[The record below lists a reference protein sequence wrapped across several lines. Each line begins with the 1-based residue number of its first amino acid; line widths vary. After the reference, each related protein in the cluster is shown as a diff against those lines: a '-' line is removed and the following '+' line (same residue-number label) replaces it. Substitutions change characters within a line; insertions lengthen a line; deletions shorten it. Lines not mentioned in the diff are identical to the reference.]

1 MENFTQN
8 LLRISLSLLCLTV
21 PIGSLFI
28 LSEYLGYKKGIKN
41 FAEEVS
47 SQTEKFLEDAEES
60 REEFLKKLID
70 MNPELEYWLD

>member
-1 MENFTQN
+1 MEKFTQN

-21 PIGSLFI
+21 PVGSLFI

-60 REEFLKKLID
+60 REEFLEKLID
-70 MNPELEYWLD
+70 INPELEYWLD

>member
-1 MENFTQN
+1 MEKFTQN

-21 PIGSLFI
+21 PICSLFI
-28 LSEYLGYKKGIKN
+28 LSEYLGYKKGIRN

-47 SQTEKFLEDAEES
+47 SQTEKFLEEAEES
-60 REEFLKKLID
+60 REEFFKKLID

>member
-1 MENFTQN
+1 MEKFTQN

-21 PIGSLFI
+21 PISSLFI
-28 LSEYLGYKKGIKN
+28 IFEYLGYKKSIKN

-47 SQTEKFLEDAEES
+47 SQTEKFLEDLEDQ
-60 REEFLKKLID
+60 REEFVEKMID

>member
-1 MENFTQN
+1 MEKFTQN

-21 PIGSLFI
+21 PVSSLFI
-28 LSEYLGYKKGIKN
+28 VFEYLGYKKSITN

-47 SQTEKFLEDAEES
+47 TQTEKFLEDVEDK
-60 REEFLKKLID
+60 REEFIEKMIE

>member
-1 MENFTQN
+1 MEKFTQN

-21 PIGSLFI
+21 PFGSLFI
-28 LSEYLGYKKGIKN
+28 LNEYLGYKKSIKD

-47 SQTEKFLEDAEES
+47 SQTEKFLEDVEER
-60 REEFLKKLID
+60 REEFIEKMID

>member
-1 MENFTQN
+1 METFTQN

-47 SQTEKFLEDAEES
+47 SQTEKFLEDLEEQ
-60 REEFLKKLID
+60 REEFVEKMIE
-70 MNPELEYWLD
+70 MNPELEYWLY